1 MNRKLNSDQHKIPQ
15 QSHSEFMCSGRV
27 GRFVLLVTRDLSFL
41 LQPVMN
47 QKKDLLVITTNE
59 TNMWSFVKVSFN
71 HVKVATVKLSK

>member
-1 MNRKLNSDQHKIPQ
+1 
-15 QSHSEFMCSGRV
+15 V
-27 GRFVLLVTRDLSFL
+27 GRFVLLVTRDVSFL